1 MLYSVGLKC
10 RKGVFEAVKVTERVR
25 KFVDEYE
32 ARGFLNIGKAA
43 EAAGYAPS
51 GAMGNGKKILKE
63 CKWAREEVE
72 RRKKLADERRRQ
84 RASADFDE
92 LIQNLT
98 SITRS
103 NFCDFF
109 DNVVDED
116 GNKTFR
122 PRPFDLLTDEQQRLI
137 KTVDKNGFPV
147 LHDKMDAI
155 RTLSAI
161 LTTTSGMNTDDG
173 GGVVVLPEVA
183 VKVVSDGGG
192 DDA

>member
-1 MLYSVGLKC
+1 M
-10 RKGVFEAVKVTERVR
+10 KVTERVR